1 MFASAVGH
9 TRKGV
14 FAKRDRLDRSEAA
27 WPFGAQGDPSHMPS
41 LPHARAGRRAITAAA
56 VLTLAAL
63 AACDRPAQTGGGA
76 LPDLLGQLERGDAR
90 ICGDDGMLDMARVA
104 LVGDEGLA
112 PSGLNAVSG
121 ADLRA
126 WENGLNY
133 VWANPALQGHD
144 RDLTQVRCAADLT
157 VRDASGNVSTRVFY
171 AIRPNA
177 DRSNVIVEIA
187 ARDDIRASL
196 GQLATQH
203 FGASNPTVETAQ
215 TEAAALPPPRPLP
228 PRVRPAPAA
237 PPVAR
242 PEEPAPEKPKPT
254 RRSGLITAPTWERSP
269 PVEYPERAMSRGIE
283 SGLVV
288 LRCRPNASGA
298 LSNCMIVSE
307 SPAGAGFGQAALAGA
322 RRARLSPDTVND
334 IDEDASVQF
343 TVRFST
349 Q

>member
-1 MFASAVGH
+1 
-9 TRKGV
+9 
-14 FAKRDRLDRSEAA
+14 
-27 WPFGAQGDPSHMPS
+27 MPS
-41 LPHARAGRRAITAAA
+41 LSHAHAARRAITTAA
-56 VLTLAAL
+56 VLALAAL

-76 LPDLLGQLERGDAR
+76 LPDLLSQLERGDAR
-90 ICGDDGMLDMARVA
+90 ICGDDGMLDMARAA
-104 LVGDEGLA
+104 LIGDEGLA
-112 PSGLNAVSG
+112 PTGLSSVSG

-133 VWANPALQGHD
+133 VWGNPALQGHD

-196 GQLATQH
+196 GQLATQK
-203 FGASNPTVETAQ
+203 FGASNPAPVAAPTET
-215 TEAAALPPPRPLP
+215 AALPPPRPLP
-228 PRVRPAPAA
+228 PRVRPPPAA
-237 PPVAR
+237 PPVVLPQPA
-242 PEEPAPEKPKPT
+242 APEKPKPT
-254 RRSGLITAPTWERSP
+254 RRSGIITAPTWERSP

-288 LRCRPNASGA
+288 LRCRPNAGGT
-298 LSNCMIVSE
+298 LSNCMIISE
-307 SPAGAGFGQAALAGA
+307 TPAGAGFGPAAIAGA
-322 RRARLSPDTVND
+322 RRARLAPDTVND

-343 TVRFST
+343 TVRFAL